1 VLGGVIILT
10 GLPVPRLAMA
20 NSGIESCGDAYTP
33 IYSVQGSG
41 PSSPVTGAAVAIE
54 GVVVGDFQGLDQKNG
69 FFVQDPTG
77 DGNPLTSDGIFVFA
91 PSAPDVNIGDGV
103 RVRGTVQEYS
113 GLTEIAGVVQ
123 VWICSGGNAVTP
135 TSLTLP
141 MTALDDFE
149 RVEGML
155 VTFPQALTIAEY
167 FNFDR
172 YNEIVLASD
181 IQYQPTAV
189 AEPGAAALAVAAE
202 NALGRITLDDGSV
215 VQNPD
220 PAIHPNGAVFD
231 LTNRFRGGDEVEDVT
246 GAMDYAFGLYRVQPT
261 MAANY
266 TARNPRPAAPDEVGG
281 SLRVA
286 SVSLFNYFLTIDSG
300 LPICGPDL
308 DQDCRGADTPE
319 EWSRQRAKILDALVG
334 LDSDIVGL
342 VELENTTGVDP
353 AADLVSGLNDIVGAG
368 TYARID
374 TGVIGTDAIR
384 VGLIYKPAVVS
395 PVGSFAVLD
404 STVDASFLD
413 EYNRPVLAQTFE
425 ATTGGERVTVA
436 VSHLKSKGSSCDAIG
451 DPDTGDG
458 QGNCNLTREKAALAL
473 ADWLATDPTGS
484 GSAAALII
492 GDLNAYA
499 KEDPVAA
506 LQTEGYTDLI
516 ALYGGTASYS
526 YLFDGQR
533 GYLDHALASAGLLD
547 AVTGATIW
555 HINAD
560 EPDILDYDMTFKKD
574 AQDALY
580 EPNGF
585 RSSDHD
591 PVLVGLDLCE
601 GVAPV
606 IDVSV
611 TPDLLWPP
619 NHKYVNVTAT
629 VTVSDNI
636 DPDPSWTLVS
646 VTSNEPDN
654 GDDDGNTVN
663 DIVIVDEDSF
673 RLRAERS
680 GAGTGRVYTITYRVT
695 DSCGNSAIGSAAVR
709 VPLSK

>member
-1 VLGGVIILT
+1 
-10 GLPVPRLAMA
+10 
-20 NSGIESCGDAYTP
+20 
-33 IYSVQGSG
+33 
-41 PSSPVTGAAVAIE
+41 
-54 GVVVGDFQGLDQKNG
+54 
-69 FFVQDPTG
+69 
-77 DGNPLTSDGIFVFA
+77 
-91 PSAPDVNIGDGV
+91 
-103 RVRGTVQEYS
+103 
-113 GLTEIAGVVQ
+113 
-123 VWICSGGNAVTP
+123 
-135 TSLTLP
+135 
-141 MTALDDFE
+141 
-149 RVEGML
+149 
-155 VTFPQALTIAEY
+155 
-167 FNFDR
+167 
-172 YNEIVLASD
+172 
-181 IQYQPTAV
+181 
-189 AEPGAAALAVAAE
+189 
-202 NALGRITLDDGSV
+202 
-215 VQNPD
+215 
-220 PAIHPNGAVFD
+220 
-231 LTNRFRGGDEVEDVT
+231 
-246 GAMDYAFGLYRVQPT
+246 
-261 MAANY
+261 
-266 TARNPRPAAPDEVGG
+266 
-281 SLRVA
+281 
-286 SVSLFNYFLTIDSG
+286 
-300 LPICGPDL
+300 
-308 DQDCRGADTPE
+308 
-319 EWSRQRAKILDALVG
+319 
-334 LDSDIVGL
+334 
-342 VELENTTGVDP
+342 
-353 AADLVSGLNDIVGAG
+353 
-368 TYARID
+368 
-374 TGVIGTDAIR
+374 VIGTDAIR